1 VGAMVPPLARSGS
14 QQTNPRETMDSP
26 LESPLGQHR
35 DKDHRKSV
43 GTHQVMTVNEM
54 CASPQGPPLDYSF
67 LEIRMVEELREV
79 LPRSGYRKAPPD
91 FLEDESGQQIPNP
104 IKDDWVAAPNPNM
117 RTEALKMGNNFLAA
131 IPPAFNIIIREII
144 DRPRNLS
151 WIDLSFNLLEEV
163 PSVLSSYTN
172 LNVSVLNAS
181 NGSPP
186 PLVED

>member
-1 VGAMVPPLARSGS
+1 M
-14 QQTNPRETMDSP
+14 
-26 LESPLGQHR
+26 
-35 DKDHRKSV
+35 
-43 GTHQVMTVNEM
+43 
-54 CASPQGPPLDYSF
+54 
-67 LEIRMVEELREV
+67 
-79 LPRSGYRKAPPD
+79 
-91 FLEDESGQQIPNP
+91 
-104 IKDDWVAAPNPNM
+104 AAPNPNM

-186 PLVED
+186 LWLKTETRART